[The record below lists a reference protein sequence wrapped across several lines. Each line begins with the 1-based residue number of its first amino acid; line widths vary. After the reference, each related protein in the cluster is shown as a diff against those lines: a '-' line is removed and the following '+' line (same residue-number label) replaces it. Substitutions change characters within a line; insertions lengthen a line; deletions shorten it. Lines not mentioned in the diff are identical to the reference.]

1 MGYTF
6 AGDDLELL
14 KSFIEEATEYI
25 EGLEKELLKLESNDE
40 NSELVNDIFRRV
52 HSIKGLSSFLS
63 FVCITKLSHHI
74 EFALDSIRKKKTAV
88 RSELIDCLLESIDLL
103 GSFIYSINEQL
114 KDTDSMNGH
123 NEIEIILANE
133 DKLENVI
140 NNIQNILDKK
150 DDDSSH
156 TSFNQHISMAED
168 SETNNKQ
175 EQSGQQGGE
184 TSSEESGDNQPDV
197 DILNSEEF
205 KKKLA
210 SGFKEQF
217 VVEATEHIERIEGDL
232 LVKLDKS
239 GDDYDTINDLFRC
252 IHSIKGGTGII
263 NSTLQ
268 STSPISPVV
277 KNVSIVTHSFENILA
292 AFRDKKLVFNKH
304 MVSLGYEVVDY
315 LKACVDAVN
324 NNQYVDIPIQDL
336 IGRINRSL
344 DIDQGPENNVVRENT
359 YIEEVKPKDL
369 GQKSTVLQ
377 SIRVGQDKLD
387 KMMNTIAE
395 LITTKNSFMH
405 VSKRLNIE
413 YNIPELAKEVK
424 EIGFAINRISDEL
437 QNTIMSVRMV
447 EVRNVFQKMPR
458 IIRDISQS
466 TGKKIN
472 LIMEGEDTE
481 IDKTIIEQIS
491 DPLVHI
497 IRNAA
502 DHGIEDTET
511 RRIKGKSD
519 IGTINLRAYNRNK
532 HVFIEVEDDGKG
544 IDSTELKQKAID
556 KGFIKSAEAENMS
569 RSQLLN
575 LIFLPGFSTAK
586 KVTEVSGRGVGM
598 DIVKSNISKIN
609 GLIHIESEVDKGTK
623 MIIQLPLTLAVSR
636 GLLVE
641 VMKENYIIPIEN
653 IVETVKINISNIHE
667 YNKKYFTHLRG
678 EVVGVEWLSRIFMLD
693 NDCNRKGSLEDE
705 VNSVVI
711 SNGVEKVAVI
721 VDKLKNEQEFV
732 VKTLSDCLA
741 SIPGISGSTLLGN
754 GQVVL
759 ILNPTDIIRMADKSI

>member
-6 AGDDLELL
+6 TGDDLELL
-14 KSFIEEATEYI
+14 KSFIEESTEYL
-25 EGLEKELLKLESNDE
+25 EGLEKEFLKLESNNE

-74 EFALDSIRKKKTAV
+74 EFALDSIRKKKIQV
-88 RSELIDCLLESIDLL
+88 SSELIDCLLESVDLL
-103 GSFIYSINEQL
+103 GSFIYSINERL
-114 KDTDSMNGH
+114 KDADSINGN
-123 NEIEIILANE
+123 NEIEIVLVNE
-133 DKLENVI
+133 DKLEHVI
-140 NNIQNILDKK
+140 NSIQKVLDKK
-150 DDDSSH
+150 DDDTSH
-156 TSFNQHISMAED
+156 NSFNQ
-168 SETNNKQ
+168 
-175 EQSGQQGGE
+175 
-184 TSSEESGDNQPDV
+184 PDI

-205 KKKLA
+205 KNKLA
-210 SGFKEQF
+210 SGFTEQF
-217 VVEATEHIERIEGDL
+217 VVETAEHIERIEGDL

-239 GDDYDTINDLFRC
+239 GEDYDTINELFRC

-263 NSTLQ
+263 SSTLQ

-292 AFRDKKLVFNKH
+292 TFRDKKLVFNKQ
-304 MVSLGYEVVDY
+304 MVSLSYEVVDY
-315 LKACVDAVN
+315 LKACIEAVN
-324 NNQYVDIPIQDL
+324 SNKYLDIPIQEL
-336 IGRINRSL
+336 IGRINKSL
-344 DIDQGPENNVVRENT
+344 DIDQGLENITIRENT
-359 YIEEVKPKDL
+359 QTDEVKPKDL

-532 HVFIEVEDDGKG
+532 HVIIEVEDDGKG
-544 IDSTELKQKAID
+544 IDSAELKQKAID
-556 KGFIKSAEAENMS
+556 KGFIKSAEADNMS

-609 GLIHIESEVDKGTK
+609 GLIHIESEVNQGTK

-641 VMKENYIIPIEN
+641 VMSENYIIPIEN
-653 IVETVKINISNIHE
+653 IVETVKINTSNIHE

-678 EVVGVEWLSRIFMLD
+678 EVVGVEWLCRIFMLD
-693 NDCNRKGSLEDE
+693 SDCNRKGALDDE
-705 VNSVVI
+705 VNSVII
-711 SNGVEKVAVI
+711 SNGVERVAVI

-759 ILNPTDIIRMADKSI
+759 ILNPTDIIRMADKSD

>member
-14 KSFIEEATEYI
+14 KSFIEESTEYI
-25 EGLEKELLKLESNDE
+25 EGLEKEILKLESIDE
-40 NSELVNDIFRRV
+40 NSDLINDIFRRV

-63 FVCITKLSHHI
+63 FVCITKLSHNI
-74 EFALDSIRKKKTAV
+74 EFALDSIRKKKTQV
-88 RSELIDCLLESIDLL
+88 SSELIDCLLESIDLL
-103 GSFIYSINEQL
+103 GSFIYSINERL
-114 KDTDSMNGH
+114 KDIEGTNGH
-123 NEIEIILANE
+123 SEIEIIFASE
-133 DKLENVI
+133 DKLEHVI
-140 NNIQNILDKK
+140 NNIQNVLENK
-150 DDDSSH
+150 DVGASN
-156 TSFNQHISMAED
+156 TSFS
-168 SETNNKQ
+168 
-175 EQSGQQGGE
+175 
-184 TSSEESGDNQPDV
+184 QPDI

-205 KKKLA
+205 KNKLA

-217 VVEATEHIERIEGDL
+217 VVETIEHIERIEGDL

-239 GDDYDTINDLFRC
+239 GEDHNTINELFRC
-252 IHSIKGGTGII
+252 MHSIKGGTGII
-263 NSTLQ
+263 SSALQ

-277 KNVSIVTHSFENILA
+277 KNISIVTHSFENILEV
-292 AFRDKKLVFNKH
+292 FRDKKLVFTKQ

-315 LKACVDAVN
+315 LKACVDAVHS
-324 NNQYVDIPIQDL
+324 NQYVDISIQDL
-336 IGRINRSL
+336 IEKISKSL
-344 DIDQGPENNVVRENT
+344 DIDQGRENSMISENT
-359 YIEEVKPKDL
+359 YTDESRPKDL
-369 GQKSTVLQ
+369 SQKSTVLQ

-395 LITTKNSFMH
+395 LVTTKNSFMH
-405 VSKRLNIE
+405 VSKRLNVE
-413 YNIPELAKEVK
+413 YNIPDLAKEVK

-437 QNTIMSVRMV
+437 QNTIMSARMV

-472 LIMEGEDTE
+472 LITEGEDTE

-511 RRIKGKSD
+511 RRTKGKSH
-519 IGTINLRAYNRNK
+519 IGTIILRAYNRNK

-544 IDSTELKQKAID
+544 IDSVELKQKAVE
-556 KGFIKSAEAENMS
+556 KGFIKSTEADNMS
-569 RSQLLN
+569 RSQSLN
-575 LIFLPGFSTAK
+575 LIFFPGFSTAK

-609 GLIHIESEVDKGTK
+609 GLINIESEVDKGTK
-623 MIIQLPLTLAVSR
+623 MVIQLPLTLAVSR

-641 VMKENYIIPIEN
+641 VMKESYIIPIEN
-653 IVETVKINISNIHE
+653 IVETVKININSIHE

-678 EVVGVEWLSRIFMLD
+678 EVIGVEWLSRIFMLD
-693 NDCNRKGSLEDE
+693 NNCNKKGEMEDE
-705 VNSVVI
+705 LNSVII
-711 SNGVEKVAVI
+711 SNGIEKVAVI

-759 ILNPTDIIRMADKSI
+759 ILNPTDIIKMADRSIEIEGSNNF